1 MLDEDAFLNN
11 WKKSIVMLI
20 LRKDLK
26 AQLEIIGLKS
36 SSNIQKNF
44 WKTLM

>member
-11 WKKSIVMLI
+11 WKKIIVVLI
-20 LRKDLK
+20 HRNDLK

-44 WKTLM
+44 